1 MTVSTTARRLAA
13 VLAVPLFVVSVAACG
28 SGADDGKPGA
38 APAVSGK
45 DGKMP
50 KIADGVGTPP
60 DHLQTKVLE
69 KGKGRTV
76 QKNDFLIAD
85 YAGQTWKGKG
95 FDNSY
100 KRHKPSGFM
109 IGNGSV
115 VKGWDEGLVGKKVG
129 SKVELVLPPKMAYGD
144 HPPQGSGIKKG
155 DTLVFVIEI
164 KDSVPTLPKGKKVP
178 QNDATLPKVG
188 TKADHKSPSI
198 TVPKGRK
205 APKSELSRTVIQ
217 GNGKTVGKND
227 TVLAEYRAVPWEK
240 PDQAVVDTWTGNPQA
255 GQLAKPQ
262 ESPLKA
268 VLGWKKGLVGKK
280 VGSRVLLVVPKSEF
294 PKANQKQAFDV
305 VMVVD
310 ILRDVKS

>member
-1 MTVSTTARRLAA
+1 MTLSTTARRLAA
-13 VLAVPLFVVSVAACG
+13 ALAVPLFVASAAACG
-28 SGADDGKPGA
+28 SGAEDGKPGA
-38 APAVSGK
+38 APAVTGE

-50 KIADGVGTPP
+50 QIADGVGSPP

-85 YAGQTWKGKG
+85 YAGQTWEGKA

-100 KRHKPSGFM
+100 KRKKPTGFM

-115 VKGWDEGLVGKKVG
+115 VEGWDKGLVGKKVG
-129 SKVELVLPPKMAYGD
+129 SKVELVIPPDMAYGD
-144 HPPQGSGIKKG
+144 QPPQGSGIKKG

-164 KDSVPTLPKGKKVP
+164 KDSVPTLPKGKKTP
-178 QNDATLPKVG
+178 QTDASLPKIG
-188 TKADHKSPSI
+188 TNTDHKSPSI
-198 TVPKGRK
+198 TVPKGQD
-205 APKSELSRTVIQ
+205 APDELVSRTVIQ
-217 GNGKTVGKND
+217 GDGKTVGKND

-240 PDQAVVDTWTGNPQA
+240 PDQSVVDTWTGNPQA
-255 GQLAKPQ
+255 GAPPKPQ

-268 VLGWKKGLVGKK
+268 VLGWEKGLVGKK
-280 VGSRVLLVVPKSEF
+280 VGSRVMLAIPKSEF
-294 PKANQKQAFDV
+294 PEAAQKKAFDV

-310 ILRDVKS
+310 ILRAHH

>member
-1 MTVSTTARRLAA
+1 MTLSTTARRFAA
-13 VLAVPLFVVSVAACG
+13 VLAVPLFVVSAAACG
-28 SGADDGKPGA
+28 SSADDGKPGA
-38 APAVSGK
+38 APAVSGE

-50 KIADGVGTPP
+50 KIADGVGDPP
-60 DHLQTKVLE
+60 DHLEMKVLE

-76 QKNDFLIAD
+76 HKNDFLIAH
-85 YAGQTWKGKG
+85 YAGQTWSGKA

-100 KRHKPSGFM
+100 QRKKPSGFM

-115 VKGWDEGLVGKKVG
+115 VEGWDKGLVGKKVG
-129 SKVELVLPPKMAYGD
+129 SKVELVIPPDMAYGD

-164 KDSVPTLPKGKKVP
+164 KDSVPTLPKGDKVP
-178 QNDATLPKVG
+178 QNDASLPRVG
-188 TKADHKSPSI
+188 TNTDHKSPKI
-198 TVPKGRK
+198 TVPKGVD
-205 APKSELSRTVIQ
+205 APKEEISRTVIQ
-217 GNGKTVGKND
+217 GSGRTVGKDD

-240 PDQAVVDTWTGNPQA
+240 PDQPVVDTWAGNPQA
-255 GQLAKPQ
+255 GAPAKPQ

-294 PKANQKQAFDV
+294 PKANRKQAFDV

-310 ILRDVKS
+310 ILRAV

>member
-1 MTVSTTARRLAA
+1 MTLSTTARRLAA
-13 VLAVPLFVVSVAACG
+13 ALAVPLLVASAAACG
-28 SGADDGKPGA
+28 SSADDGKPGA
-38 APAVSGK
+38 APAVSGE

-50 KIADGVGTPP
+50 KIADGVGSPP

-76 QKNDFLIAD
+76 RKNDFLIAD
-85 YAGQTWKGKG
+85 YAGQTWGGKA

-100 KRHKPSGFM
+100 KRKKPTGFM

-115 VKGWDEGLVGKKVG
+115 VKGWDKGLVGKKVG
-129 SKVELVLPPKMAYGD
+129 SKVELVLPPDMAYGD
-144 HPPQGSGIKKG
+144 QPPQGSGIKKG
-155 DTLVFVIEI
+155 DALVFVIEI
-164 KDSVPTLPKGKKVP
+164 KNTLPTLPKGEKAP
-178 QNDATLPKVG
+178 QKDTSLPKIG

-198 TVPKGRK
+198 TVPKGQD
-205 APKSELSRTVIQ
+205 APKELVSKTVIQ
-217 GNGKTVGKND
+217 GDGKTVGKKD

-240 PDQAVVDTWTGNPQA
+240 PDQSVVDTWTGNPQA
-255 GQLAKPQ
+255 GTPPKPQ

-280 VGSRVLLVVPKSEF
+280 VGSRVMLAIPKSEF
-294 PKANQKQAFDV
+294 PKAAQKKAFDV

-310 ILRDVKS
+310 ILRAHH